1 MKPLQMHTHNSCR
14 TPPRTHGFTLIE
26 LMIVVAIV
34 AIIMAIAYPSYQN
47 HVLKTARTNATA
59 CMMEHAQFMER
70 FYTSNLTYEAAD
82 ANLGCANDADLA
94 NRYQIGIDGLGQATY
109 TITATPHGPQLKDTV
124 CGTLSLNQA
133 GTRSVSGSGTAGQCW

>member
-1 MKPLQMHTHNSCR
+1 MNRKIS
-14 TPPRTHGFTLIE
+14 TPRPAPVCGFTLIE

-34 AIIMAIAYPSYQN
+34 AIIMAITYPSYQN

-70 FYTSNLTYEAAD
+70 FYTSNLTYEGAD
-82 ANLGCANDADLA
+82 GNLGCANDADLA
-94 NRYQIGIDGLGQATY
+94 NRYQIGVDGLGQATY
-109 TITATPHGPQLKDTV
+109 TITATPHGPQAKDTV

-133 GTRSVSGSGTAGQCW
+133 GTRSVSGSGTLGQCW